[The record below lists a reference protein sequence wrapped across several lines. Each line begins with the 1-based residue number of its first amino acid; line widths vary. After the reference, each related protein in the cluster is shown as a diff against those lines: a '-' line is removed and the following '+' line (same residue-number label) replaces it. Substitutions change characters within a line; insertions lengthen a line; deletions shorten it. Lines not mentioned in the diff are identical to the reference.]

1 MAKQA
6 AIDLIERY
14 IEKTRTS
21 GSPYADYQFASGLI
35 EMAYAIDDMSTADYD
50 RYLAQLKVAEE
61 AGQLRKRAHEI
72 RLAAQHADF
81 QADASD
87 EIAQAKELERQ
98 ADELDGTA
106 ARRAVQEQSRRAFVA
121 ELMTSQESASERRQQ
136 LVARGLREME
146 QFFHGSARHG

>member
-21 GSPYADYQFASGLI
+21 GFPYADYQFASGLI

-61 AGQLRKRAHEI
+61 AGNLRKRARDI
-72 RLAAQHADF
+72 RLAA
-81 QADASD
+81 
-87 EIAQAKELERQ
+87 
-98 ADELDGTA
+98 
-106 ARRAVQEQSRRAFVA
+106 
-121 ELMTSQESASERRQQ
+121 
-136 LVARGLREME
+136 
-146 QFFHGSARHG
+146 

>member
-21 GSPYADYQFASGLI
+21 GFPSADYQFASGLI

-61 AGQLRKRAHEI
+61 AGNLRKRARDI
-72 RLAAQHADF
+72 RLAAQHAERLS
-81 QADASD
+81 DAR
-87 EIAQAKELERQ
+87 EELAQASALEQQ
-98 ADELDGTA
+98 ADEIDGTA
-106 ARRAVQEQSRRAFVA
+106 ARSAHQDQARSLFVA
-121 ELMTSQESASERRQQ
+121 LPMLPGESAAERRQQ
-136 LVARGLREME
+136 LVSRGLQQME
-146 QFFHGSARHG
+146 QLLGGARHA